1 MKHQCDRDGRITY
14 CYRQG
19 SDPDFH
25 ADVFD
30 EEQLS
35 TRGLV
40 QGVAQGGRG
49 NTFFIEQ
56 DGIALVLRHYRRG
69 GMVRYLSEASYL
81 YSGLQKTRGWREFM
95 CLCELEDLNLP
106 AARPFACRIERR
118 GLVYSASLV
127 TYRLAGA
134 TLATLLIDGKVDST
148 DWENIGKCIAR
159 FHKAGICHADLNAH
173 NILVDDTGQIA
184 LIDFDRARRMALTVE
199 STPPLWGMQNIE
211 RLWRSV
217 CKSTASEERHRDGFA
232 ELRTAWETSWQAG

>member
-14 CYRQG
+14 CYRQD
-19 SDPDFH
+19 SVPDFH
-25 ADVFD
+25 PDVFD

-35 TRGLV
+35 NSGLV
-40 QGVAQGGRG
+40 KGVADGGRG

-56 DGIALVLRHYRRG
+56 GGSALVLRHYRRG

-81 YSGLQKTRGWREFM
+81 YSGAQKTRAWREFV

-159 FHKAGICHADLNAH
+159 FHKAGVCHADLNAH
-173 NILVDDTGQIA
+173 NVLVDDAGGVS
-184 LIDFDRARRMALTVE
+184 LIDFDRARRLGTDVQSYPAKW
-199 STPPLWGMQNIE
+199 SHANIE
-211 RLWRSV
+211 RLWRSI
-217 CKSTASEERHRDGFA
+217 CKSTASTERH
-232 ELRTAWETSWQAG
+232 QAGFDILRQAWLDT